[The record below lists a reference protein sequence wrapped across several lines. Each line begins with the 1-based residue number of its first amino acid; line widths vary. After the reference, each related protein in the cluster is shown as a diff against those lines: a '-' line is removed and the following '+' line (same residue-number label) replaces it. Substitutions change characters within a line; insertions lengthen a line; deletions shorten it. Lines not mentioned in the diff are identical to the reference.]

1 MLFLLSLFPALLT
14 SGLVADDDTDEQV
27 SAAEDEEG
35 QLLIGTIGDDNI
47 SGGEGDDDIIGLLGN
62 DTLDGGPGG
71 NDIIQ
76 GLNGDDL
83 IIGGEGNDAMQGRGD
98 NDTVQGFSGDDWVD
112 GNDGQDLVRGGG
124 GSDVVIGGQGEDTVD
139 GRSGDDVVIGGEL
152 NADPLSN
159 AELRVLRDG
168 GTIDDIFAD
177 QTPPIAE
184 LRDDGAAD
192 ELFGGRGSDVLLM
205 GAGDTATGG
214 SEIDAFAVIADTAD
228 STLGPATI
236 TDFNSPEG
244 ESLALYFRADETVN
258 EDLITV
264 TDEGDDALVSY
275 DGEVLARIT
284 GAAGTL
290 TADDIGI
297 LQPEDP
303 STTPVIEGTD
313 DAEILDGTAADE
325 IINALGG
332 NDNVEGGAGDDTI
345 SGGDG
350 ADIIQGQAG
359 FDVITGNAGDD
370 LLQGRGGDDTLSGNQ
385 GFDWVDGNDGD
396 DKVNGG
402 LQADTVIGG
411 QGSDLLSGGEGNDV
425 VVGGEV
431 FSNPAGTG
439 ALQAIREGLS
449 LERAFGNQDI
459 GATLALEDDR
469 SADTLDGGNG
479 SDVLIFGAGDRATG
493 GAGTDSFGIFGS
505 TQTADDV
512 ATITDFDAADDT
524 IFVIDTLGVQSPVI
538 TINDVD
544 GNAEILLNGAAV
556 ATVTGAAGTLTAADV
571 SVVTAIETALIDPNI

>member
-14 SGLVADDDTDEQV
+14 SGLVTDDDAEDQV
-27 SAAEDEEG
+27 SAAEDEDGE
-35 QLLIGTIGDDNI
+35 LLIGTIGDDNI
-47 SGGEGDDDIIGLLGN
+47 TGGEGDDDIIGLLGN

-112 GNDGQDLVRGGG
+112 GNDGADLVRGGG
-124 GSDVVIGGQGEDTVD
+124 GSDVVIGGQGEDIVD

-159 AELRVLRDG
+159 SELRVLRDG

-184 LRDDGAAD
+184 VRDDGAAD
-192 ELFGGRGSDVLLM
+192 QLFGGRGSDLLLM
-205 GAGDTATGG
+205 GAGDTAEGG
-214 SEIDAFAVIADTAD
+214 SEIDAFAVIADAAEGE
-228 STLGPATI
+228 LGPATI
-236 TDFNSPEG
+236 TDFDSPEG
-244 ESLALYFRADETVN
+244 ESIALYFRADETVN

-264 TDEGDDALVSY
+264 TDDGEDALVSY
-275 DGEVLARIT
+275 DGEVLARVT

-290 TADDIGI
+290 TADDIGV

-303 STTPVIEGTD
+303 STTPVIDGTEGPD
-313 DAEILDGTAADE
+313 VLGGTAADE

-350 ADIIQGQAG
+350 SDIVQGQAG
-359 FDVITGNAGDD
+359 FDVITGNADND
-370 LLQGRGGDDTLSGNQ
+370 LLQGRGGDDTLSGNK

-411 QGSDLLSGGEGNDV
+411 SGSDLLSGGEGNDV
-425 VVGGEV
+425 VVGGELLADPL
-431 FSNPAGTG
+431 STS
-439 ALQAIREGLS
+439 ALEAIR
-449 LERAFGNQDI
+449 D
-459 GATLALEDDR
+459 GATLDVALPGVEIGETLTIADDGF
-469 SADTLDGGNG
+469 SDTLDGGNG
-479 SDVLIFGAGDRATG
+479 SDLLVAGTMDSATG
-493 GAGTDSFGIFGS
+493 GAGEDTFAILGS
-505 TQTADDV
+505 TDQVGTTQIQDYVAGEDQIIIVDTDGSETPVVTVQTDGENALVFLNGTEVAVVFNAASTLTSADIAV
-512 ATITDFDAADDT
+512 TGVLATELFDAN
-524 IFVIDTLGVQSPVI
+524 L
-538 TINDVD
+538 
-544 GNAEILLNGAAV
+544 
-556 ATVTGAAGTLTAADV
+556 
-571 SVVTAIETALIDPNI
+571 